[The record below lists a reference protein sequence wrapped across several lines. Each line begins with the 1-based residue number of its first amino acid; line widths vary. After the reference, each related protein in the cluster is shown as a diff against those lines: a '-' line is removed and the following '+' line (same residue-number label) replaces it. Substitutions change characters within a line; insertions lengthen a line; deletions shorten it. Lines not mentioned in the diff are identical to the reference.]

1 MAKGLKKKFDDFLFD
16 HEGAKTTF
24 EITKSILACIVAA
37 AIYSFGYRCFMLNI
51 DPSLSL
57 VGGGMSGFS
66 QIIAKILEIFNVVKP
81 DQIATWQPIFN
92 YLLNI
97 PIFIVGWKYV
107 GKRFSIFTL
116 LTVALV
122 SFFTFIIPQSLL
134 DLFSF
139 NEDLLARALFAGICT
154 GIATVVG
161 FKFGTSTGGFDVVS
175 MAVANKKSTNIG
187 KYLVIFNG
195 LVLIGYTL
203 TSYIYF
209 EQNPLTKEI
218 VDEITGKTTTITL
231 TNPALKLFLFSAI
244 YLFTNAL
251 MNDFMNKRFKKAQIQ
266 IITTNENMS
275 NILISQFPHGCTVMN
290 GKGAFSKKDKL
301 VIYMVVSSEE
311 VQKVV
316 SLVQVADPNA
326 FINVTT
332 LSQVYGR
339 FYIEPF
345 K

>member
-1 MAKGLKKKFDDFLFD
+1 MAAKGLKKRFNDYLFD
-16 HEGAKTTF
+16 HEGIKNTY
-24 EITKSILACIVAA
+24 EIIKSLLACVLVA
-37 AIYSFGYRCFMLNI
+37 AIYAFGYRCFMLNT
-51 DPSLSL
+51 DPSKSL
-57 VGGGMSGFS
+57 VAGGMSGFS
-66 QIIAKILEIFNVVKP
+66 QIIAKILEILRVVEPK
-81 DQIATWQPIFN
+81 DIATWQPVFN

-97 PIFIVGWKYV
+97 PIFVIGWKFV
-107 GKRFSIFTL
+107 GKRFAIFTL
-116 LTVALV
+116 ITVALV
-122 SFFTFIIPQSLL
+122 SLFTYIMPQSLI
-134 DLFSF
+134 DLFELE
-139 NEDLLARALFAGICT
+139 NQLLARSLFAGICT
-154 GIATVVG
+154 GIATVIA
-161 FKFGTSTGGFDVVS
+161 FKNGTSTGGFDVVS

-195 LVLIGYTL
+195 FVLVGYTL

-209 EQNPLTKEI
+209 KQNPI
-218 VDEITGKTTTITL
+218 VVDDNVV
-231 TNPALKLFLFSAI
+231 TNPALVLFLFSAI

-290 GKGAFSKKDKL
+290 GKGAFSKKEKL
-301 VIYMVVSSEE
+301 VIYMVVSSQE
-311 VQKVV
+311 VNKVV
-316 SLVQVADPNA
+316 SLVQLADPNA

-332 LSQVYGR
+332 LNQVYGR

>member
-1 MAKGLKKKFDDFLFD
+1 MTKGFKKKFDDFLFD
-16 HEGAKTTF
+16 HEGVKTVY
-24 EITKSILACIVAA
+24 EIIRTIIVCVLVAV
-37 AIYSFGYRCFMLNI
+37 IYSFGYRCFMLDTN
-51 DPSLSL
+51 PSFSL
-57 VGGGMSGFS
+57 VAGGMSGFS
-66 QIIAKILEIFNVVKP
+66 QIIAKILEIFRVVDP
-81 DQIATWQPIFN
+81 TEIAIWQPIFN

-97 PIFIVGWKYV
+97 PIFIIGWKYV
-107 GKRFSIFTL
+107 GKRFAIFTL

-122 SFFTFIIPQSLL
+122 SLFTYIMPQSLI
-134 DLFSF
+134 DLFSLEE
-139 NEDLLARALFAGICT
+139 NLLARSLFAGICT
-154 GIATVVG
+154 GVATVIG
-161 FKFGTSTGGFDVVS
+161 FKYGTSTGGFDVLS

-195 LVLIGYTL
+195 FVLIGYTL

-209 EQNPLTKEI
+209 KQNPIKDSTTGEI
-218 VDEITGKTTTITL
+218 A
-231 TNPALKLFLFSAI
+231 TNPALRLFLFSAI

-311 VQKVV
+311 VHKVV
-316 SLVQVADPNA
+316 SLVQIADPNA

-332 LSQVYGR
+332 LNQVYGR